1 MFDKFCYQINLYK
14 LAIFKPPCM
23 NWLKQIGLC
32 SLVLGVGIA
41 NCGSLT
47 PQIKAQG
54 FDEIQNHRFHSASE
68 YLGRGN
74 FKVEWDKEKRILT
87 ILNTPL
93 QGWNIKVIA
102 PSKRYYS
109 EEFEETFYVPNM
121 EVVCPQNAINQIEER
136 YKQAREKYPVTDET
150 VSWLDRGIV
159 EFEGIPAYGW
169 SVIAA
174 DLNGDNI
181 LDQIV
186 CCAEDSFLNQVNRIY
201 ETMNRTSN

>member
-1 MFDKFCYQINLYK
+1 
-14 LAIFKPPCM
+14 M
-23 NWLKQIGLC
+23 NWLKQVGLC
-32 SLVLGVGIA
+32 SLVLGVGIV

-47 PQIKAQG
+47 PQVKSRG
-54 FDEIQNHRFHSASE
+54 FDEIQNPMFHSASE
-68 YLGRGN
+68 YSGRGN
-74 FKVEWDKEKRILT
+74 LKVEWDKEKRILT
-87 ILNTPL
+87 VLNTPL

-102 PSKRYYS
+102 PSKGYYS
-109 EEFEETFYVPNM
+109 EEFEEIFYVPNM
-121 EVVCPQNAINQIEER
+121 EILCPQNAINQIEDK
-136 YKQAREKYPVTDET
+136 YKQAKEKYPLADET

-181 LDQIV
+181 IDQIV
-186 CCAEDSFLNQVNRIY
+186 CCAEDGFLNRLNRIY